1 MLLKDFLST
10 LMTQFGLVLVN
21 NEEFDCDCNGTELI
35 NTYGNHKITAWQIIQ
50 PRVFVDY
57 HIKVVLDNNVEI
69 RLKNF
74 NIY

>member
-21 NEEFDCDCNGTELI
+21 NKEFDCDCDGTELI
-35 NTYGNHKITAWQIIQ
+35 NTYGNHKIANWQIIQ
-50 PRVFVDY
+50 LHGFVDY
-57 HIKVVLDNNVEI
+57 YIKVVLDNNVEI

>member
-1 MLLKDFLST
+1 MLLKYFLST

-21 NEEFDCDCNGTELI
+21 DKEFDCDCDGTELI

-50 PRVFVDY
+50 PHGLINY
-57 HIKVVLDNNVEI
+57 HIKVILDNNVEI
-69 RLKNF
+69 KLKNF